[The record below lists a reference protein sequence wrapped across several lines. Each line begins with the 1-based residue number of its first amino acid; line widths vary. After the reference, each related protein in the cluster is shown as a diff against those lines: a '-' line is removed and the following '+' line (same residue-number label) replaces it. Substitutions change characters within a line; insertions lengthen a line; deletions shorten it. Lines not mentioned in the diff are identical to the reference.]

1 VLTLASDI
9 SDLKR
14 RAVVLQWDDHALHA
28 PQRDAL
34 PGLYNRRYAFEHLQA
49 AVAASITG
57 NTTLI
62 LVMIDIDHFKDCND
76 LHGHVIVD
84 QVLRD
89 FS

>member
-1 VLTLASDI
+1 MLTLASDI

-14 RAVVLQWDDHALHA
+14 RAVVLQWDDHA

-34 PGLYNRRYAFEHLQA
+34 TGLYNRRYAFEHLQA

-62 LVMIDIDHFKDCND
+62 LVMIDIDHFKACND